1 MRRAAGL
8 KAALADWTYALFAFG
23 LGSWHARHLVAHE
36 EYFLGALHRACVQR
50 PIEAT
55 RAGTMRA
62 VQPRAAPR
70 AGARSEESQDRALQ
84 GLRRAAHA
92 PALRPHGH
100 SDAKQLRGAVL
111 HARHVRPP
119 PAARARQH
127 QAAAVRSPA
136 ALPCWVRVPAAG
148 DELPVD
154 AWTGATICVRVRF
167 TQPYAY
173 RRIVP
178 SKLGD
183 SYKLFKGYYVEA
195 LQQGQKRTSND
206 LELAR
211 VSQPSSLRSHPAAH
225 ARAACLRSDARR
237 AGR

>member
-1 MRRAAGL
+1 MRGTLSRMKRISLAACTERACRGRQGRRRRTARALCSQGPLRAQVHAVKNPKTALYKACAELRTRLRFGLTGTAMQNNYEELYYMLDMCARRPRRARDSTKLLLCGV
-8 KAALADWTYALFAFG
+8 
-23 LGSWHARHLVAHE
+23 S
-36 EYFLGALHRACVQR
+36 
-50 PIEAT
+50 
-55 RAGTMRA
+55 
-62 VQPRAAPR
+62 
-70 AGARSEESQDRALQ
+70 
-84 GLRRAAHA
+84 
-92 PALRPHGH
+92 
-100 SDAKQLRGAVL
+100 
-111 HARHVRPP
+111 
-119 PAARARQH
+119 
-127 QAAAVRSPA
+127 